1 MAEVRSPGRR
11 AEGDCTVS
19 GEVPDMEKP
28 LVSVVM
34 PAFQCADTIGQA
46 IASVLVQNVP
56 MELLIVDDCSSDHL
70 EQAIAPFA
78 GDHRIRVMRNERNLG
93 AAESRNR
100 AVAMARGAYIA
111 YLDADDVWLPGKLE
125 KQMRL
130 LEQTGTVLCAT
141 ARELMTPG
149 GKPTG
154 RTIPVRSRITY
165 RALLLHNCINCS
177 SVVVKTEVA
186 REFPMEH
193 DDSHEDYIS
202 WLRILEKY
210 GEACAVNEPLLQYR
224 LSRTGKSGRKLHSA
238 AMTFRAYRYL
248 GFGMGKCLFLFVCY
262 AFCGL
267 VKYLGSYLRRR
278 YEN

>member
-1 MAEVRSPGRR
+1 MKREA
-11 AEGDCTVS
+11 
-19 GEVPDMEKP
+19 PDMEKP

-56 MELLIVDDCSSDHL
+56 LELLIVDDCSTDHID
-70 EQAIAPFA
+70 QAIAPFV
-78 GDHRIRVMRNERNLG
+78 GDPRIRAVRNERNLG

-100 AVAMARGAYIA
+100 AVTMARGAYIA
-111 YLDADDVWLPGKLE
+111 YLDADDVWRPGKLE
-125 KQMRL
+125 KQLKLM
-130 LEQTGTVLCAT
+130 EQTGTVLCAT

-154 RTIPVRSRITY
+154 RVIPVRSKITY
-165 RALLLHNCINCS
+165 RALLMHNGINCS

-186 REFPMEH
+186 KEFPMMH
-193 DDSHEDYIS
+193 DDSHEDYIL
-202 WLRILEKY
+202 WLRILKKY

-224 LSRTGKSGRKLHSA
+224 LSRTGKSGSKLHSA
-238 AMTFRAYRYL
+238 VMTFRAYRYL
-248 GFGMGKCLFLFVCY
+248 GFGRGKSLCLFACY
-262 AFCGL
+262 AICGL
-267 VKYLGSYLRRR
+267 MKYLGSYLRRQ